1 MNVANFNE
9 KLRFIVENGDLSI
22 NGLLYRE
29 YSDAFDEWY
38 GDPIWYVDNVW
49 YCDLIRYGNSIW
61 YGDPKSYAGPVLEE
75 YLIDPGYPESDFR
88 EWVASRLLNVG
99 DEDPEISVEH
109 LEKEIERIKNA
120 RKD

>member
-1 MNVANFNE
+1 VVIGDGVVMNVANFNE

-22 NGLLYRE
+22 NGVLYRE

-38 GDPIWYVDNVW
+38 VDP
-49 YCDLIRYGNSIW
+49 L
-61 YGDPKSYAGPVLEE
+61 PEE
-75 YLIDPGYPESDFR
+75 FCIDPGYPESDFR

-109 LEKEIERIKNA
+109 LEEEIDRIKNA

>member
-22 NGLLYRE
+22 NGVLYRE

-38 GDPIWYVDNVW
+38 GDPIWY
-49 YCDLIRYGNSIW
+49 
-61 YGDPKSYAGPVLEE
+61 GDPKSYVDPLPEE
-75 YLIDPGYPESDFR
+75 FCIDPGYPESDFR

-109 LEKEIERIKNA
+109 LEEEIDRIKNA
-120 RKD
+120 RKDW